1 MRLPQQTEEWQKGF
15 KKFIEATFAG
25 TSKGETVP
33 CPCTR
38 CRTMSYRTIKEVRTH
53 LIFRG
58 FSESLIEGEGEEK
71 NSSEGISEGVGNDG
85 ATGDCDIMRDLVSSL
100 ISGAIHGDIMGSE
113 CGRTNLNYT
122 GSSTRAHSR
131 GLQRASNGIIPW
143 PVG

>member
-25 TSKGETVP
+25 TSKGETAP

-58 FSESLIEGEGEEK
+58 FSESFIQGEGEER
-71 NSSEGISEGVGNDG
+71 IHLR
-85 ATGDCDIMRDLVSSL
+85 ALVK
-100 ISGAIHGDIMGSE
+100 
-113 CGRTNLNYT
+113 
-122 GSSTRAHSR
+122 
-131 GLQRASNGIIPW
+131 GLAMTVQQVTVIL
-143 PVG
+143 